1 VTVSDL
7 VLGIESSCDETAAAV
22 VRAGTEIVSSVVASQ
37 DARHA
42 PFGGIVPEIASRAH
56 AEVVTQV
63 ISRALEKAGVAPG
76 DLGGV
81 AVSNRPGLLGSL
93 LVGLTAAKALA
104 WAWELPLVTVHHLE
118 AHLYGSTW
126 AEGLEMPFVGLVCSG
141 GHTSLYHCT
150 DPLSSRRLGAT
161 TDDAAGEA
169 FDKVSSLLGLGY
181 PGGPAIECAACL
193 CGRAPPARRQARGV
207 DAGDIRFPRSRIR
220 GRPWDFTFSGLKTA
234 VLYHVRGIPPKKE
247 PVIPEAD
254 FPRVAA
260 AFQEAAVE
268 MLVRP
273 TIDAAR
279 ETGAASVTATGGV
292 AANSALRES
301 LEHEAKKAGLACA
314 FAPRSLCTDNA
325 VMVAGRG
332 WHDLAAGASDP
343 LDIDANARPERAS
356 YGKKPSGGALR
367 EEAKA

>member
-1 VTVSDL
+1 VSASEL

-22 VRAGTEIVSSVVASQ
+22 VGAGREIVSSVVASQ

-56 AEVVTQV
+56 TEVVTRV
-63 ISRALEKAGVAPG
+63 IERALEQAGVAPA
-76 DLGGV
+76 DLKGI

-104 WAWELPLVTVHHLE
+104 WVWELPLVAVHHLE

-126 AEGLEMPFVGLVCSG
+126 AEGLGTPFVGLVCSG
-141 GHTSLYHCT
+141 GHTSLYLCE
-150 DPLSSRRLGAT
+150 DPLHSRRLGAT

-181 PGGPAIECAACL
+181 PGGPAIERAA
-193 CGRAPPARRQARGV
+193 RDV
-207 DAGDIRFPRSRIR
+207 DPRPLRFTRSRIK

-234 VLYHVRGIPPKKE
+234 VLYHVRGIPPKSE
-247 PVIPEAD
+247 AVIPSED

-273 TIDAAR
+273 TIDAAK
-279 ETGAASVTATGGV
+279 ELGARSVTATGGV
-292 AANSALRES
+292 AANTALRER
-301 LEHEAKKAGLACA
+301 LARDAEAAGLACA
-314 FAPRSLCTDNA
+314 FAPRRLCTDNA

-332 WHDLAAGASDP
+332 WHDLAAGAHDP
-343 LDIDANARPERAS
+343 LDIDANARPERAP
-356 YGKKPSGGALR
+356 YGSAPSKGALR
-367 EEAKA
+367 KGVRS

>member
-1 VTVSDL
+1 MSASDL

-56 AEVVTQV
+56 TEVVTQV
-63 ISRALEKAGVAPG
+63 IARALEQAGVAPG
-76 DLGGV
+76 DLRGL

-93 LVGLTAAKALA
+93 LIGLTAAKALA
-104 WAWELPLVTVHHLE
+104 WAWELPLVAVHHLE
-118 AHLYGSTW
+118 AHLYGATW
-126 AEGLEMPFVGLVCSG
+126 AEGLVTPFVGLVCSG
-141 GHTSLYHCT
+141 GHTSLYHCP
-150 DPLSSRRLGAT
+150 DPLHSRRLGAT

-181 PGGPAIECAACL
+181 PGGPAIE
-193 CGRAPPARRQARGV
+193 RAARGV
-207 DAGDIRFPRSRIR
+207 DAGDIRFPRSRIK
-220 GRPWDFTFSGLKTA
+220 GRPLDFTFSGLKTA

-247 PVIPEAD
+247 AVIPEAD

-292 AANSALRES
+292 AANSALRER
-301 LEHEAKKAGLACA
+301 LESEAKEAGLACA
-314 FAPRSLCTDNA
+314 FAPRNLCTDNA

-343 LDIDANARPERAS
+343 LDIDANARPERAP

>member
-1 VTVSDL
+1 VSASDL

-22 VRAGTEIVSSVVASQ
+22 VRAGTEIISSVVASQ

-56 AEVVTQV
+56 TEVVTQV
-63 ISRALEKAGVAPG
+63 IARALDQAGVAPE
-76 DLGGV
+76 DLRGI

-104 WAWELPLVTVHHLE
+104 WVWELPFVAVHHLE

-126 AEGLEMPFVGLVCSG
+126 AEGLEAPFVGLVCSG
-141 GHTSLYHCT
+141 GHTSLYHCA
-150 DPLSSRRLGAT
+150 DPLHSKRLGAT

-181 PGGPAIECAACL
+181 PGGPAIE
-193 CGRAPPARRQARGV
+193 RAARGV
-207 DAGDIRFPRSRIR
+207 DPRPLRFPRSRIK
-220 GRPWDFTFSGLKTA
+220 GRPLDFTFSGIKTA

-260 AFQEAAVE
+260 AFQEAAVD
-268 MLVRP
+268 MLARP
-273 TIDAAR
+273 TIEAAL
-279 ETGAASVTATGGV
+279 ETGAVSVTATGGV
-292 AANSALRES
+292 AANTALRES
-301 LEHEAKKAGLACA
+301 LERKAQEAGLACA

-332 WHDLAAGASDP
+332 WHDLARGTSDP
-343 LDIDANARPERAS
+343 LDIDANARPERAP
-356 YGKKPSGGALR
+356 YGSKPSGGALR
-367 EEAKA
+367 EEAKK